1 MYMLKT
7 INTKSAAGRAPE
19 VRLKQER
26 ESLWRRLQT
35 CTESKQMFDMCDYS
49 RVHRLLKCRLAWYGL
64 RSVEVGSFRL
74 LTQNTFLVDLF
85 QAGGTALRVE
95 VDRRSGAIKPSA
107 AQPLSRLLTWL
118 PQQSANDS
126 LSGALVSFP

>member
-1 MYMLKT
+1 MLK
-7 INTKSAAGRAPE
+7 IISTKSATGHAAE
-19 VRLKQER
+19 VNLNQGL
-26 ESLWRRLQT
+26 ESPSRRHQT
-35 CTESKQMFDMCDYS
+35 CTGSKQMFDFCDYL
-49 RVHRLLKCRLAWYGL
+49 RVLRLLKCRLAWYGL

-95 VDRRSGAIKPSA
+95 VDRRSGAIKSSA

-118 PQQSANDS
+118 PQQRANDS

>member
-1 MYMLKT
+1 MLKKAN
-7 INTKSAAGRAPE
+7 INSAAGGAPE
-19 VRLKQER
+19 ASFTQEL
-26 ESLWRRLQT
+26 ESPRRRLQAWA
-35 CTESKQMFDMCDYS
+35 ESKQMFDFCDYS
-49 RVHRLLKCRLAWYGL
+49 RVHHLLKCRLAWYGL
-64 RSVEVGSFRL
+64 RSVEVGSFQL
-74 LTQNTFLVDLF
+74 LTQNTYLVDLF
-85 QAGGTALRVE
+85 QAGGTALQVE